1 MNGRVPSLGRMS
13 MHRIGKY
20 DLEAELGRG
29 GMAIVHR
36 ALDPVIRRPV
46 ALKVL
51 PKAELASVEGGDA
64 LLERFRREAQ
74 AAGSLQ
80 HQNIIAIYEYGED
93 EANAFIAMELVEGRS
108 LREHLLAGWR
118 PDLRTLPEVLEQML
132 EALDYS
138 HARGVVHRDIKPGNI
153 LISQMGVAKIS
164 DFGIARIERSHLTQA
179 GEVLGTPF
187 YMSPEQF
194 NGQPADERSDVY
206 SAAVIVYEVL
216 AGKRPFEGQGG
227 HLLKQILDDPPPAP
241 TGFNPGLPAQIDA
254 ILAKALAK
262 RPEERYQSAREFL
275 DALHLALPR
284 KPEQTAPPGH
294 PPAAAPP
301 AGMVAPKAAAG
312 AKLAG
317 NVGALRRAIGAA
329 SVAPPAAPSS
339 SAARVAA
346 PTAPAPVPRRRLP
359 AVLCVDDEERVLN
372 ALKFI
377 FKDAY
382 DVETATSGA
391 QALERL
397 KQRRFQVLVSDQRM
411 PGMLGVDLLREART
425 MAPTTV
431 RILLTGY
438 SDLAAIV
445 GSVNESEVFR
455 FVSKPWQQEDLL
467 ATVNEAVSVAIALEA
482 SPPPVTSARTA
493 PDLAVVVLE
502 DEAMARAERQMA
514 GDTCSVLHAPR
525 LDDALAA
532 LAKHEVAVLISDLE
546 SQKIDH
552 TELFKVL
559 KAEHPQT
566 LVIVTTSASDSDV
579 IINLI
584 NEARIFRF
592 VNKPVNLTML
602 QRHVAAALERYQAFG
617 RTPAL
622 LKTQAGKRAARAQQS
637 AQARSILERLK
648 ALGGRFAAVLKG

>member
-1 MNGRVPSLGRMS
+1 MR
-13 MHRIGKY
+13 RIGKY

-29 GMAIVHR
+29 GMAIVYR

-80 HQNIIAIYEYGED
+80 HPNIVAIYEYGED

-118 PDLRTLPEVLEQML
+118 PDLGTLPEVIEQML

-164 DFGIARIERSHLTQA
+164 DFGIARIERSHLTQT

-206 SAAVIVYEVL
+206 CAAVIVYEVL

-241 TGFNPGLPAQIDA
+241 TGFNPGLPAQIDS
-254 ILAKALAK
+254 ILARALAK

-284 KPEQTAPPGH
+284 KPEQTAPPA
-294 PPAAAPP
+294 PAPAAAPA
-301 AGMVAPKAAAG
+301 AGMAAPGAAAG
-312 AKLAG
+312 VKLAG
-317 NVGALRRAIGAA
+317 NVGALRRAIGVATVAA
-329 SVAPPAAPSS
+329 PAAPSS
-339 SAARVAA
+339 SAAVRVAA
-346 PTAPAPVPRRRLP
+346 PTSAPAPVPRRRLP

-372 ALKFI
+372 ALKFV

-382 DVETATSGA
+382 DVETATSGV

-425 MAPTTV
+425 IAPSTV

-467 ATVNEAVSVAIALEA
+467 ATINEAVSVAIALEA
-482 SPPPVTSARTA
+482 SPPPAPSART
-493 PDLAVVVLE
+493 PPELAVVVLE

-514 GDTCSVLHAPR
+514 GETCRVLHAPR
-525 LDDALAA
+525 VDDALAA
-532 LAKHEVAVLISDLE
+532 LAQHEVAVLISDLE

-602 QRHVAAALERYQAFG
+602 QRHVAAALERYHAFG

-622 LKTQAGKRAARAQQS
+622 LRTQAARRAAQASQS
-637 AQARSILERLK
+637 PQARSILERLR